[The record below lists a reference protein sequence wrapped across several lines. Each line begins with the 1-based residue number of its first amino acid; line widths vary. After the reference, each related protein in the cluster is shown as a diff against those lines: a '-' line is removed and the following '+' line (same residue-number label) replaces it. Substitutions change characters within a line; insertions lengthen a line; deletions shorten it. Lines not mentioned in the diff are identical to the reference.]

1 MIRQSTIELLKE
13 MRFGGMA
20 SELERQLIDA
30 EAFRELLF
38 EDRLA
43 MLVEAEWNRR
53 QANKYSRCV
62 HNARFAIPGAT
73 VEGIEYFED
82 RKLSKKQMIQFSTCK
97 YVEEGHHII
106 FRGASGNG
114 KTYLA
119 CALGEAACRKLYSV
133 RYIRMPE
140 LLEELMIAKE
150 HLELKKTMKA
160 YEKVDL
166 LIIDEWLIRCLT
178 QDETYAMLELI
189 ETRTRHGSIIFC
201 TQFESK
207 GWYSRIDPDP
217 ESGSPICDA
226 IIDRI
231 INNAYEILVDGEH
244 SMRERY
250 GLKAEELE

>member
-1 MIRQSTIELLKE
+1 M
-13 MRFGGMA
+13 
-20 SELERQLIDA
+20 
-30 EAFRELLF
+30 
-38 EDRLA
+38 
-43 MLVEAEWNRR
+43 
-53 QANKYSRCV
+53 
-62 HNARFAIPGAT
+62 HNARFAISHAT
-73 VEGIEYFED
+73 VEGIDYIED
-82 RKLSKKQMIQFSTCK
+82 RKLSKKQMLQLASCQYIDA
-97 YVEEGHHII
+97 GHHII
-106 FRGASGNG
+106 FKGASGNG

-160 YEKVDL
+160 DEKVDL

>member
-13 MRFGGMA
+13 MRFSAMA
-20 SELERQLIDA
+20 AELERQLTDA
-30 EAFRELLF
+30 ENYRELSF

-43 MLVEAEWNRR
+43 MLVDAEWNRR
-53 QANKYSRCV
+53 QSNKYTRCLR
-62 HNARFAIPGAT
+62 NARFAIPNAT
-73 VEGIEYFED
+73 VEGIEYYED
-82 RKLSKKQMIQFSTCK
+82 RKLSKKQMLQLSSCQYI
-97 YVEEGHHII
+97 EGGHHIV
-106 FRGASGNG
+106 FKGASGNG

-140 LLEELMIAKE
+140 LLEEMMIAKE
-150 HLELKKTMKA
+150 NLELKKTMKV

-166 LIIDEWLIRCLT
+166 LILDEWLIRCLT
-178 QDETYAMLELI
+178 PEETYAMLELI
-189 ETRTRHGSIIFC
+189 ETRTRHGATIFC
-201 TQFESK
+201 TQFEPK

-217 ESGSPICDA
+217 DSGSPICEA
-226 IIDRI
+226 IMDRVI
-231 INNAYEILVDGEH
+231 HNAYEILVDGKQ

>member
-13 MRFGGMA
+13 MKFSAMA
-20 SELERQLIDA
+20 AELEQQF
-30 EAFRELLF
+30 ENEENYREMPF

-43 MLVEAEWNRR
+43 LLVDAEWNRR
-53 QANKYSRCV
+53 QSNKYLRCV
-62 HNARFAIPGAT
+62 HNARFAISHAT
-73 VEGIEYFED
+73 VEGIDYIED
-82 RKLSKKQMIQFSTCK
+82 RKLSKKQMLQLASCQYIDA
-97 YVEEGHHII
+97 GHHII
-106 FRGASGNG
+106 FKGASGNG

>member
-1 MIRQSTIELLKE
+1 MSR
-13 MRFGGMA
+13 
-20 SELERQLIDA
+20 
-30 EAFRELLF
+30 
-38 EDRLA
+38 RL
-43 MLVEAEWNRR
+43 
-53 QANKYSRCV
+53 Q
-62 HNARFAIPGAT
+62 IT
-73 VEGIEYFED
+73 VEGIDYIED
-82 RKLSKKQMIQFSTCK
+82 RKLSKKQMLQLASCQYIDA
-97 YVEEGHHII
+97 GHHII